1 MNHSNVKDKSKV
13 QNQIFQNEKLC
24 RLEGILKYIEFI
36 LRLFAIPLY
45 FPTHLF
51 SMIKIIDHR

>member
-13 QNQIFQNEKLC
+13 RNQIFQNEKLR
-24 RLEGILKYIEFI
+24 RLEGILNHTEFI
-36 LRLFAIPLY
+36 LKLFEIPLY

-51 SMIKIIDHR
+51 TMIIIIDHR